1 MREALCR
8 VGKPDR
14 GVNIRFGS
22 LEIGRLSTVW
32 RLMNELN
39 LKCPVSIHKLSVHSF
54 PNMTGKLS
62 QYQRVVV
69 KIGSALLVDLASGV
83 RRAWLESLASDVFAI
98 WERGGEVIIVS
109 SGAIA
114 LGRRQMCEHDSTLCE
129 RNLKLEES
137 QAAAA
142 VGQIALGRVWSEML
156 GSYGMQAGQVLLT
169 LSDTEERRRYLNA
182 RDTIGQLLGW
192 RSVPIINEN
201 DTVATNEIR
210 YGDNDRLAARVAS
223 MMDADLLVLLSDI
236 DGLYTAPPSEDP
248 NAKLLET
255 VDAITPQIEAM
266 AGESA
271 SVISSG
277 GMRTKIA
284 AAKIATQAGAAMV
297 IASGKVPHPLKALDQ
312 GGRSTWF
319 AASKNPVNNRRRW
332 IAGTLETSGSITI
345 DDGAIAALKSGK
357 SLLPAGVTD
366 VAGDFS
372 RGDTVLILDS
382 GGATI
387 GRGLVEYDFQD
398 AKKSQGRSSSEL
410 TGLLGESYR
419 SVLIHRDDMVIE

>member
-1 MREALCR
+1 
-8 VGKPDR
+8 
-14 GVNIRFGS
+14 
-22 LEIGRLSTVW
+22 
-32 RLMNELN
+32 
-39 LKCPVSIHKLSVHSF
+39 
-54 PNMTGKLS
+54 MTGKLS
-62 QYQRVVV
+62 NYRRIVV
-69 KIGSALLVDLASGV
+69 KIGSALLVDLESGV
-83 RRAWLESLASDVFAI
+83 RRTWLESLAADLGAI
-98 WERGGEVIIVS
+98 WERGGEIIIVS
-109 SGAIA
+109 SGSIA
-114 LGRRQMCEHDSTLCE
+114 LGRRQMSTHDASLAG
-129 RNLKLEES
+129 RALKLEES

-142 VGQIALGRVWSEML
+142 IGQIALGRVWSEML
-156 GSYGMQAGQVLLT
+156 GDYGMQAGQILLT
-169 LSDTEERRRYLNA
+169 LGDTEERRRYLNA
-182 RDTIGQLLGW
+182 RDTIGQLLAW

-223 MMDADLLVLLSDI
+223 MMDANLLVLLSDI

-255 VDAITPQIEAM
+255 VDAITPEIEAM

-284 AAKIATQAGAAMV
+284 AAKIATQAGTEMV
-297 IASGKVPHPLKALDQ
+297 IASGKVAHPLKELDQ

-319 AASKNPVNNRRRW
+319 AASMNPINNRRRW
-332 IAGTLETSGSITI
+332 IAGTLETSGSLTI
-345 DDGAIAALKSGK
+345 DAGAITALKSGK

-366 VAGDFS
+366 VKGEFS

-382 GGATI
+382 GGRTI
-387 GRGLVEYDFQD
+387 GRGLVEYDFED
-398 AKKSQGRSSSEL
+398 AKKSKGRSSDEL
-410 TGLLGESYR
+410 TKSLGESYR

>member
-1 MREALCR
+1 
-8 VGKPDR
+8 
-14 GVNIRFGS
+14 
-22 LEIGRLSTVW
+22 
-32 RLMNELN
+32 
-39 LKCPVSIHKLSVHSF
+39 
-54 PNMTGKLS
+54 MTGKLS
-62 QYQRVVV
+62 NYRRIVV
-69 KIGSALLVDLASGV
+69 KIGSALLVDLESGV
-83 RRAWLESLASDVFAI
+83 RRTWLESLAADLGAI
-98 WERGGEVIIVS
+98 WERGGEIIIVS
-109 SGAIA
+109 SGSIA
-114 LGRRQMCEHDSTLCE
+114 LGRRQMSTHDASLAG
-129 RNLKLEES
+129 RALKLEES

-142 VGQIALGRVWSEML
+142 IGQIALGRVWSEML
-156 GSYGMQAGQVLLT
+156 GDYGMQAGQILLT
-169 LSDTEERRRYLNA
+169 LGDTEERRRYLNA
-182 RDTIGQLLGW
+182 RDTIGQLLAW

-223 MMDADLLVLLSDI
+223 MMDANLLVLLSDI

-255 VDAITPQIEAM
+255 VDSITPEIEAM

-284 AAKIATQAGAAMV
+284 AAKIATQAGTEMV
-297 IASGKVPHPLKALDQ
+297 IASGKVAHPLKELDQ

-319 AASKNPVNNRRRW
+319 AASMNPINNRRRW
-332 IAGTLETSGSITI
+332 IAGTLETSGSLTI
-345 DDGAIAALKSGK
+345 DAGAITALKSGK

-366 VAGDFS
+366 VKGEFS

-382 GGATI
+382 GGRTI
-387 GRGLVEYDFQD
+387 GRGLVEYDFED
-398 AKKSQGRSSSEL
+398 AKKSKGRSSDEL
-410 TGLLGESYR
+410 TKSLGESYR